1 MLWASGLV
9 RTRSGMGC
17 VVLMLFVL
25 LFTPTHYFT
34 LPPWVIDPL
43 QLRSNGYPDRPFSP
57 GASAQERPPQAL
69 FDEIIA
75 QMKFEKPTRIAGR
88 FRSVDG
94 YEDAIWIE
102 WTHLNDGAGWRAVR
116 NEMMFKALPRDAGMM
131 EFFRRLK
138 PGTSLH
144 MTVQQDS
151 DGNRRILEL
160 EET

>member
-9 RTRSGMGC
+9 RTCSGMGL

-25 LFTPTHYFT
+25 FGTCAY
-34 LPPWVIDPL
+34 
-43 QLRSNGYPDRPFSP
+43 
-57 GASAQERPPQAL
+57 AQEGPPPSL

-116 NEMMFKALPRDAGMM
+116 SQMMFKVLPRDAGMM

-138 PGTSLH
+138 PGASLH

>member
-9 RTRSGMGC
+9 RTCSGMGW

-25 LFTPTHYFT
+25 LFTPAQYFT
-34 LPPWVIDPL
+34 LPPWVG
-43 QLRSNGYPDRPFSP
+43 QDRPFSP
-57 GASAQERPPQAL
+57 GASAQESVPASL
-69 FDEIIA
+69 FDEIIE

-88 FRSVDG
+88 FRSVDS

-116 NEMMFKALPRDAGMM
+116 SQMMFKALPRDAGMM
-131 EFFRRLK
+131 EFFRKLK
-138 PGTSLH
+138 PGMSLH

>member
-1 MLWASGLV
+1 MGL
-9 RTRSGMGC
+9 

-57 GASAQERPPQAL
+57 GASAQEPPPQAL

-75 QMKFEKPTRIAGR
+75 QMKFETPTRIAGR

-116 NEMMFKALPRDAGMM
+116 HEMMFKALPRDAGMM

>member
-1 MLWASGLV
+1 
-9 RTRSGMGC
+9 MGC
-17 VVLMLFVL
+17 VVLMLFVV

-34 LPPWVIDPL
+34 LPPSVIDPL

-57 GASAQERPPQAL
+57 GASAQEPPPQAL

-75 QMKFEKPTRIAGR
+75 QMKFETPTRIAGR

-116 NEMMFKALPRDAGMM
+116 HEMMFKALPRDAGMM

-144 MTVQQDS
+144 MTVQQDP

>member
-9 RTRSGMGC
+9 RTCSGTGW
-17 VVLMLFVL
+17 VVLMLFL
-25 LFTPTHYFT
+25 LFGTC
-34 LPPWVIDPL
+34 
-43 QLRSNGYPDRPFSP
+43 
-57 GASAQERPPQAL
+57 ASAQESVPASL
-69 FDEIIA
+69 FDEIIE
-75 QMKFEKPTRIAGR
+75 QMRFEKPTRIAGR
-88 FRSVDG
+88 FRSVDS

-116 NEMMFKALPRDAGMM
+116 SQMMFKALPRDAGMM
-131 EFFRRLK
+131 EFFRKLK

>member
-1 MLWASGLV
+1 MGL
-9 RTRSGMGC
+9 

-25 LFTPTHYFT
+25 FGTC
-34 LPPWVIDPL
+34 
-43 QLRSNGYPDRPFSP
+43 
-57 GASAQERPPQAL
+57 ASAQEGPPPSL

-116 NEMMFKALPRDAGMM
+116 NEMMFKVLPRDAGMM

>member
-1 MLWASGLV
+1 MLWDSGLV
-9 RTRSGMGC
+9 RTCSGMGL

-57 GASAQERPPQAL
+57 GASAQEPPPQAL

-75 QMKFEKPTRIAGR
+75 QMKFETPTRIAGR

-116 NEMMFKALPRDAGMM
+116 HDMMFKALPRDAGMM

>member
-1 MLWASGLV
+1 
-9 RTRSGMGC
+9 MGSSS
-17 VVLMLFVL
+17 
-25 LFTPTHYFT
+25 
-34 LPPWVIDPL
+34 I
-43 QLRSNGYPDRPFSP
+43 SP
-57 GASAQERPPQAL
+57 SSTARAETGPEPVS
-69 FDEIIA
+69 
-75 QMKFEKPTRIAGR
+75 PTRIAGR

>member
-1 MLWASGLV
+1 MLAANGLMKCS
-9 RTRSGMGC
+9 RMGFL
-17 VVLMLFVL
+17 VIVLFVL
-25 LFTPTHYFT
+25 
-34 LPPWVIDPL
+34 
-43 QLRSNGYPDRPFSP
+43 FST
-57 GASAQERPPQAL
+57 GAAAQESPPPAL

>member
-1 MLWASGLV
+1 MLWASGFPMKCSAMGFLV
-9 RTRSGMGC
+9 FMFL
-17 VVLMLFVL
+17 VLFGN
-25 LFTPTHYFT
+25 F
-34 LPPWVIDPL
+34 
-43 QLRSNGYPDRPFSP
+43 
-57 GASAQERPPQAL
+57 ASAQESPPPSPF
-69 FDEIIA
+69 FDDIIQ
-75 QMKFEKPTRIAGR
+75 QMEFEKPTRIAGR

-138 PGTSLH
+138 PGTSLR